1 MDIFGSKLGKNLIP
15 MLALSDEE
23 IKKMTNN
30 IKDLGIV
37 SNENVDKTTLL
48 NKKWNE
54 FKHVINITK
63 MNLASALLPVFESL
77 VSFLEVSLIPIIKG
91 ITNFFNMFNDTT
103 KKTIFI
109 ILGISASLGAVV
121 YTIGKIIN
129 VISSLKTLLLG
140 MAKHPILYGVLVS
153 LSALAAGGVWLY
165 NKFNKPPQNINQES
179 QTNNYNKIEN
189 KNEFKPTIIIEGEND
204 KERAEKILEYIGQW
218 NNRV

>member
-1 MDIFGSKLGKNLIP
+1 
-15 MLALSDEE
+15 
-23 IKKMTNN
+23 
-30 IKDLGIV
+30 
-37 SNENVDKTTLL
+37 
-48 NKKWNE
+48 
-54 FKHVINITK
+54 
-63 MNLASALLPVFESL
+63 
-77 VSFLEVSLIPIIKG
+77 
-91 ITNFFNMFNDTT
+91 MFNDTT